1 MCSQYNMIKFNKNK
15 DILVIEVDFELEKE
29 QIYDFKE
36 KISSQVKGKIPIES
50 ILILDKTMKMKGMI
64 VNE

>member
-15 DILVIEVDFELEKE
+15 DILVIEVNFELEKE
-29 QIYDFKE
+29 QISDLKE

>member
-1 MCSQYNMIKFNKNK
+1 MCSQYNVIKFNKNK

-29 QIYDFKE
+29 QISNLKE

>member
-1 MCSQYNMIKFNKNK
+1 MIKFNKNK
-15 DILVIEVDFELEKE
+15 DILVIEVNFELEKE
-29 QIYDFKE
+29 QISDLKE

>member
-29 QIYDFKE
+29 QISDLKE